1 MLIKIIYKLQLF
13 AFLFQLQL
21 FCQWEKVEAVRS
33 SLIYSAIFDG
43 NDIFVGGDSLYRS
56 EDGGIS
62 WEVFLPK
69 GQAIDITALYKFEDK
84 IFAGT
89 YGSGVYVSTNNGS
102 TWQSFNIGLNGFA
115 LYARKFVSSGDT
127 IFYGS
132 DGGGIYYLIDNTN
145 NWQSYNQNLPSNY
158 AWTINDIAVTNNN
171 LLVSAGASG
180 YYYQREKGST
190 GWIEK
195 RIQTPRGSFT
205 TPNTIFVANDI
216 VFSGHREGIYR
227 SFDEGNSFD
236 SVGIPT
242 ISMDV
247 VSFAKFENRIFAG
260 YTRSNVNDFFIW
272 YTDDTGESWSFMD
285 HQFYYLMQLY
295 VYNGKLWV
303 ATNDGLWYNQLS
315 PSSVE
320 SPNDLK
326 TFVLEQNYPNPFNP
340 VTKIEYSVPQ
350 LSQVQLKVFDVLGN
364 EIATLV
370 NDEKDSG
377 IYEVNF
383 NASELS
389 SGIYFYKLRA
399 GSFADAKKMLLL
411 K

>member
-1 MLIKIIYKLQLF
+1 MKIIFKLLLF
-13 AFLFQLQL
+13 VFLFHFQLH
-21 FCQWEKVEAVRS
+21 CQWEKIEAVRS
-33 SLIYSAIFDG
+33 SLIYSVVFDG

-56 EDGGIS
+56 EDGGNS

-69 GQAIDITALYKFEDK
+69 GQAIDITALYKFDDK

-89 YGSGVYVSTNNGS
+89 YGDGVYISTNNGN
-102 TWQSFNIGLNGFA
+102 TWQSFNSGLSGYA
-115 LYARKFVSSGDT
+115 LYAKKFVSSGDT

-132 DGGGIYYLIDNTN
+132 DGGGIYYLIN
-145 NWQSYNQNLPSNY
+145 NSNAWQSYNQNLPSNY
-158 AWTINDIAVTNNN
+158 AWTINDIIITNNN
-171 LLVSAGASG
+171 LLVSAGGSG
-180 YYYQREKGST
+180 YYYQREKGSS

-205 TPNTIFVANDI
+205 TPNTFFVTDNI

-236 SVGIPT
+236 SVGISA

-260 YTRSNVNDFFIW
+260 YTRAGANDFYIW
-272 YTDDTGESWSFMD
+272 YSDNMGDSWSFMD
-285 HQFYYLMQLY
+285 HQFYYLFILY
-295 VYNGKLWV
+295 VYNDKLWA
-303 ATNDGLWYNQLS
+303 ATDDGLWYNQLS

-320 SPNDLK
+320 SPDDLK
-326 TFVLEQNYPNPFNP
+326 TFVLYQNYPNPFNP
-340 VTKIEYSVPQ
+340 ATKIKYSVPQ
-350 LSQVQLKVFDVLGN
+350 SSQVQIKVFDVLGN
-364 EIATLV
+364 DIATLV
-370 NDEKDSG
+370 NEEKSSG
-377 IYEVNF
+377 GYEVNF

-389 SGIYFYKLRA
+389 SGIYFYVLQA
-399 GSFADAKKMLLL
+399 GSFVETKKMILL